1 MRHHN
6 PAQQCICLSIVI
18 YRKIYNTLGNNC
30 GDERKMRTLL
40 NWVSSPGHFGG
51 TVGFSFMKNELTV
64 IIRGKVAVTT
74 KISKSNDF

>member
-1 MRHHN
+1 
-6 PAQQCICLSIVI
+6 
-18 YRKIYNTLGNNC
+18 
-30 GDERKMRTLL
+30 MRTLL